1 MVSHAPILSR
11 GIDQLELTMSRQKL
25 SVVIMT
31 LNEEE
36 LLQRCLDSVTFADQ
50 ILLVDSGSTDGTI
63 DIARRNG
70 ADIIVQPWLGWPQ
83 QRNFCNR
90 SAKYDWVLMLEADE
104 VVTDELR
111 QSIQQALAGDP
122 DPRDGF
128 AVDRRGEIMGAMLP
142 NMKRKSK
149 LLGFCRLYNRLH
161 SRYDDSQSVHE
172 DIIVEGKCHLLNGYL
187 LHWRPTDITSLV
199 NQNNRYSSM
208 EAKLFDSQDIKPTIS
223 KVIFRPILRFG
234 WCYFVCGG
242 YKLGMRGF
250 IYSALKAIFDFLAYS
265 KLWELH
271 QTPLK
276 PEYDMSKK
284 IPAPSAP
291 REKAY
296 ELAS

>member
-1 MVSHAPILSR
+1 
-11 GIDQLELTMSRQKL
+11 MSRHKL

-70 ADIIVQPWLGWPQ
+70 ADIIVQSWLGWPQ
-83 QRNFCNR
+83 QRNFCLRN
-90 SAKYDWVLMLEADE
+90 AKYDWVLMLEADE
-104 VVTDELR
+104 VVTNKLR
-111 QSIQQALAGDP
+111 QSIEEALAGNP

-128 AVDRRGEIMGAMLP
+128 AVDRRGEIMGALLP
-142 NMKRKSK
+142 NMKRQSK
-149 LLGFCRLYNRLH
+149 LIGFCRLSNRLH
-161 SRYDDSQSVHE
+161 SWYDDSRSIHE
-172 DIIVEGKCHLLNGYL
+172 DVIVEGKCHLLKGYL
-187 LHWRPTDITSLV
+187 LHWRSSNITDLV

-208 EAKLFDSQDIKPTIS
+208 EAKVFDGKGVKPS
-223 KVIFRPILRFG
+223 VLKVITRPIMRFG

-250 IYSALKAIFDFLAYS
+250 VYSALKAIFDFLTYS

-276 PEYDMSKK
+276 PEQDMSKQ
-284 IPAPSAP
+284 IPTRSAP
-291 REKAY
+291 REKEF